1 MQWNLGQAIRFPETT
16 RPTFLRLCA
25 RFACCLTIS
34 IFTTTRPA
42 TWANMNLV
50 SLEHPQR
57 LSFTGFASSL
67 TTVGD
72 LDGDHVP
79 DYVVGAYQHF
89 WNNNLKQGRAF
100 VFSGRNGQ
108 LLRTL
113 DLPEPRQGSGS
124 GATPFSGASFGWAVA
139 PAGDINQ
146 DGAPDL
152 LVGAFNQDESGEV
165 YVFNG
170 TTGALLSTLRAP
182 QRQQSAGFG
191 WSVASLGDL
200 TDDAVPEFI
209 VGAFAYDSV
218 GRAFVFNGKD
228 NSLLWTLRPPSSE
241 SGAFGWSVVGAGDLN
256 QDGVPDMVVGAPYAS
271 VNEVSVQGRVYVF
284 SGRTGLLLY
293 TIEDPHPRAGAVF
306 GWCVAAGG
314 DYNGDGAPDVL
325 VSAPYKDVGA
335 SRAAGEAFVFNGADG
350 SLLLTLH
357 NPAPTKSYAGFG
369 LALTASPDINQDGV
383 PEILVGAPFQTVDQF
398 QIQGEA
404 FLFDGRSG
412 RHLSTFDNPSP
423 HQGSMFGYTLAA
435 PGDVNG
441 DNIPDFAVGT
451 AGQTIRDK
459 AAVGRVYLFLSR
471 AAASV
476 SVDSTANSYTAPTD

>member
-1 MQWNLGQAIRFPETT
+1 MQWDPPQAIRFLKATQ
-16 RPTFLRLCA
+16 PTFPYLCTYL
-25 RFACCLTIS
+25 ACCLTIP
-34 IFTTTRPA
+34 ILITFQPLA
-42 TWANMNLV
+42 WAGMNLV
-50 SLEHPQR
+50 LLEHPQQ

-72 LDGDHVP
+72 LDGDNIP

-89 WNNNLKQGRAF
+89 WNSNLKQGRAF
-100 VFSGRNGQ
+100 VFSGRDGQ
-108 LLRTL
+108 LLQTL
-113 DLPEPRQGSGS
+113 DLPHPRQGGGS

-139 PAGDINQ
+139 SAGDMNQ

-152 LVGAFNQDESGEV
+152 LIGASNQDESGEV
-165 YVFNG
+165 YVFSG
-170 TTGALLSTLRAP
+170 KTGALLSTLHAP

-200 TDDAVPEFI
+200 TGDTIPELI
-209 VGAFAYDSV
+209 VGAFAYDGI

-228 NSLLWTLRPPSSE
+228 NSVLWILKPPSSE
-241 SGAFGWSVVGAGDLN
+241 SSAFGWSVIGAGDLD
-256 QDGVPDMVVGAPYAS
+256 QDGTPDMVVGAPYTS
-271 VNEVSVQGRVYVF
+271 VGETSAQGRAYAF
-284 SGRTGLLLY
+284 SGRTGTLLY

-314 DYNGDGAPDVL
+314 DYNGDGVPDML
-325 VSAPYKDVGA
+325 IGAPYKDTGTI
-335 SRAAGEAFVFNGADG
+335 RAEGEAFVFNGADG

-357 NPAPTKSYAGFG
+357 NPAPTKSYSGFG

-412 RHLSTFDNPSP
+412 KHLSTFDNPSP

-441 DNIPDFAVGT
+441 DHIPDFAIGT

-471 AAASV
+471 A
-476 SVDSTANSYTAPTD
+476 